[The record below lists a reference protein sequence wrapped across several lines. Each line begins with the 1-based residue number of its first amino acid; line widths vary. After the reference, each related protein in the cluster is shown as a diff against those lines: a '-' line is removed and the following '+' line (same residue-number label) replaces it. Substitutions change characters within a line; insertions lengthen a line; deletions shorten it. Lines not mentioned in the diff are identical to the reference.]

1 MKNLVRDFTTH
12 PLVPG
17 SVLAS
22 IIGDPQSRQNLPLDD
37 QALLTFNKMSVVE
50 IVGHFQ
56 NLGVLT
62 GEQAGK
68 VIGIDTE
75 YISAFKSLSL
85 KITEVAQVTGCDRT
99 SVEALAR
106 SLFSAKLL
114 SEYLEIVTPPQLS
127 YEKTAQGTIDLLE
140 ALFNSFRK
148 IVGGAWSV
156 FFPVSDFSLITDAA
170 AQFWMA
176 CLYTNDPE
184 DMAAGFVGLFRREHQ
199 DRLEALNRG
208 HTKERTI
215 RLRDA
220 ITEYLDNAKEKVT
233 KLHEAVAPDV
243 REGLDRAFA
252 RIAEVLLKLELPPLV
267 VVFYEFLVEEV
278 CEAFSSMDNRVSAK
292 ESRFVEYLLNQIAR
306 ITNDYQ
312 SPTAGSVR
320 RAGGESYE
328 QVLAELDEL
337 IGLGSVK
344 EKVKQTA
351 HFAKLQQM
359 RVAQGLKPIPTSYHS
374 VYTGN
379 PGTGKTTVARLMG
392 RIYKSL
398 GVLKKGHLVECDRS
412 ALVAEYMGQTAV
424 KTNVTVNSALDGIL
438 FIDEAYSLA
447 KDYDDYGQEAIETLL
462 KRMEDERDRLIVIVA
477 GYTEPMERFINS
489 NPGLH
494 SRFSR
499 FLEFP
504 DYGPQELCRIFAQ
517 MCRKNG
523 LMLTPKLKEKV
534 LHHFTWL
541 HRERGG
547 NFGNA
552 RLVRNCFEATINAQ
566 ATRLARAEKVDAQAL
581 TTLQEEDL
589 ESPADKSLEAY
600 RKARR
605 PYTVRC
611 AHCGEVYS
619 WTPEL
624 AIADAQCNKCK
635 KIYNCEF
642 GVIAESN

>member
-1 MKNLVRDFTTH
+1 MKNLVQDFTTH

-17 SVLAS
+17 SALAS
-22 IIGDPQSRQNLPLDD
+22 IIGNPESRQNLPLDEP
-37 QALLTFNKMSVVE
+37 ALLTFNKMSVVE

-56 NLGVLT
+56 NLGALT

-68 VIGIDTE
+68 VLGVDNE
-75 YISAFKSLSL
+75 YITAFKTLSL

-99 SVEALAR
+99 SVERLAR

-114 SEYLEIVTPPQLS
+114 SEYLEIVTPPQTS
-127 YEKTAQGTIDLLE
+127 YEKTAQGTVDLLE

-156 FFPVSDFSLITDAA
+156 FFPVSDFSLITDAS

-176 CLYTNDPE
+176 CLYSNDPQ
-184 DMAAGFVGLFRREHQ
+184 DMAAGFVGLFRGEHQ

-208 HTKERTI
+208 HTKEKKI
-215 RLRDA
+215 RLHDA
-220 ITEYLDNAKEKVT
+220 ITEYLDNSKEKIT

-252 RIAEVLLKLELPPLV
+252 RIAEVLLKLELPPLIV
-267 VVFYEFLVEEV
+267 FFYEFLVKEV
-278 CEAFSSMDNRVSAK
+278 CEAFCSMDNRISAK
-292 ESRFVEYLLNQIAR
+292 ESRFVEYLLDQIAK
-306 ITNDYQ
+306 ISDGYQ
-312 SPTAGSVR
+312 SPTSGSVR
-320 RAGGESYE
+320 RAGGESFE
-328 QVLAELDEL
+328 QVLAELDDL
-337 IGLGSVK
+337 IGLAAVK

-351 HFAKLQQM
+351 HFARLQQM
-359 RVAQGLKPIPTSYHS
+359 RIAQGLKPIATSYHS

-392 RIYKSL
+392 RIYRSL

-424 KTNVTVNSALDGIL
+424 KTNVVVNSALDGIL

-447 KDYDDYGQEAIETLL
+447 KDYEDYGQEAIETML

-477 GYTEPMERFINS
+477 GYTEPMERFIDS

-499 FLEFP
+499 FIEFP
-504 DYGPQELCRIFAQ
+504 DYDPQELCRIFAQ

-523 LMLTPKLKEKV
+523 LTLTPALKERI

-541 HRERGG
+541 HQQRGE

-552 RLVRNCFEATINAQ
+552 RLVRNCFEAAINAQ
-566 ATRLARAEKVDAQAL
+566 ATRLSRTEKVNAQAL

-589 ESPADKSLEAY
+589 DSPAEKSLEAH
-600 RKARR
+600 RKARK

-611 AHCGEVYS
+611 PHCGEVYS
-619 WTPEL
+619 WTPDLQIIE
-624 AIADAQCNKCK
+624 AQCNKCK

-642 GVIAESN
+642 GVIPDAN